1 MVPGIC
7 SISEL
12 SEWAARDFTS
22 ERNEKPMQPFFDKT
36 FSLTDFER
44 ID

>member
-22 ERNEKPMQPFFDKT
+22 ETNEPINQRRT
-36 FSLTDFER
+36 Q
-44 ID
+44 